1 MANTCFLCYN
11 ICMIKRIN
19 KKGFTLVE
27 IIVAIAI
34 LAMFA
39 VGIYSTLIS
48 IYKIVRLAKIKT
60 IETAILSEELEI
72 VRNLPYNEVGLQDA
86 FDVPGVLLPIKYIT
100 RNDLNF
106 KIINTVRFIDD
117 HFDGTITSTPQDNAP
132 ADYKLVEMEIYCLS
146 IDQQKPL
153 ILSTLI
159 GPNIKEDE
167 SNLGALFIEVVDS
180 LGRPVS
186 QASVHIEMFG
196 SSSYKDDV
204 TDNNGHLYVINV
216 PTGTFLYNITV
227 SKEGFTTDATAS
239 TTDENPTPVKPYATV
254 LENKVAELSFSI
266 DYLSNLQI
274 KTLNPTCSNI
284 SNASLR
290 VFGKKLLGL
299 PELLRFDVT
308 SNTNSSGILNF
319 NNIEWDEYYFAPSGT
334 SYYLGGSIPMLS
346 LNLNAGETQML
357 TLILRPHNPYPLLV
371 SVKDN
376 ITGMPISDATVKLY
390 STTTGYSST
399 YQTGL
404 GYARQTD
411 WSGGSGQEIMSDET
425 KYYSDDNRLDI
436 DDEGKIKLKK
446 IGEYYYE
453 DGCLMSSIFDAGEAV
468 IFRNIFS
475 EPFIQPLEVGT
486 NSTKMQI
493 ATSDTSTPASWDFI
507 GPDATVDTW
516 YSFEETTIN
525 SSHNNQRYLRY
536 KICLFTASTTFTPEI
551 EDIFFTY
558 TNDCA
563 PPGQVFFSNL
573 SSGEYFLEIDKNGYQ
588 FVTTS
593 VEIPTT
599 SHEVVNMLS
608 L

>member
-1 MANTCFLCYN
+1 
-11 ICMIKRIN
+11 MIKRIN

>member
-1 MANTCFLCYN
+1 
-11 ICMIKRIN
+11 
-19 KKGFTLVE
+19 
-27 IIVAIAI
+27 
-34 LAMFA
+34 
-39 VGIYSTLIS
+39 
-48 IYKIVRLAKIKT
+48 
-60 IETAILSEELEI
+60 
-72 VRNLPYNEVGLQDA
+72 
-86 FDVPGVLLPIKYIT
+86 
-100 RNDLNF
+100 
-106 KIINTVRFIDD
+106 
-117 HFDGTITSTPQDNAP
+117 
-132 ADYKLVEMEIYCLS
+132 
-146 IDQQKPL
+146 
-153 ILSTLI
+153 
-159 GPNIKEDE
+159 
-167 SNLGALFIEVVDS
+167 
-180 LGRPVS
+180 
-186 QASVHIEMFG
+186 
-196 SSSYKDDV
+196 
-204 TDNNGHLYVINV
+204 
-216 PTGTFLYNITV
+216 
-227 SKEGFTTDATAS
+227 
-239 TTDENPTPVKPYATV
+239 
-254 LENKVAELSFSI
+254 
-266 DYLSNLQI
+266 
-274 KTLNPTCSNI
+274 
-284 SNASLR
+284 
-290 VFGKKLLGL
+290 
-299 PELLRFDVT
+299 
-308 SNTNSSGILNF
+308 
-319 NNIEWDEYYFAPSGT
+319 
-334 SYYLGGSIPMLS
+334 MLS